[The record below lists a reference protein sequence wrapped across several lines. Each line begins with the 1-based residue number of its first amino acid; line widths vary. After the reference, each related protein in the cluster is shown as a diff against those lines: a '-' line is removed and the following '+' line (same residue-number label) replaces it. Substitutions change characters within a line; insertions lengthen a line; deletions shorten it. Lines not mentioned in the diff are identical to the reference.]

1 MVTALALSAALAY
14 GVADFLGGAVARKS
28 TTLKALVWC
37 VPGGLVVVLA
47 IALLAPGSPALGP
60 MACGFA
66 GGLFGGTGLI
76 AFYRALAR
84 GPMSVVA
91 PVSALA
97 AAVLP
102 VGVGVMRG
110 ERLDMSVL
118 LGVLLCLVAIG
129 LVSMESEKGDSGH
142 VTAAAVPGWRRL
154 LDSGPLMAAVSGA
167 CFGIF
172 YVLLKTAGDDA
183 GLWPIVGARV
193 GTLSIVVV
201 ALLAVLLR
209 GSGLGPR
216 MPGRTMIALAL
227 LSGVLDAGANALYFL
242 AAHRGMLS
250 LAAVL
255 TSLYP
260 AITVLLARIA
270 YSERL
275 RVVQR
280 VGMAVAVAGVALVT
294 VG

>member
-1 MVTALALSAALAY
+1 MVTILALGAALAY
-14 GVADFLGGAVARKS
+14 GVADFLGGAVSRKS
-28 TTLKALVWC
+28 TALRVLVWAVPAGLLVVAVSALVH
-37 VPGGLVVVLA
+37 GGSMEA
-47 IALLAPGSPALGP
+47 AP
-60 MACGFA
+60 MAWGFLGGVCGGA
-66 GGLFGGTGLI
+66 GMMT
-76 AFYRALAR
+76 FYRALAR

-97 AAVLP
+97 GAVLP
-102 VGVGVMRG
+102 VGVGTLRG
-110 ERLDMSVL
+110 ERLDVAVL

-129 LVSMESEKGDSGH
+129 LVSMEPRKGDAPS
-142 VTAAAVPGWRRL
+142 PGRRRL
-154 LDSGPLMAAVSGA
+154 LDSGPLTAAVSGT

-172 YVLLKTAGDDA
+172 FVLLKTAGDGT

-193 GTLSIVVV
+193 GTLAVVV
-201 ALLAVLLR
+201 AALAVVAAR
-209 GSGLGPR
+209 GDLGPPV
-216 MPGRTMIALAL
+216 PGRTLLLLAL
-227 LSGVLDAGANALYFL
+227 LSGALDAGANVLYFV
-242 AAHRGMLS
+242 AVHAGMLS

-275 RVVQR
+275 QAVQR
-280 VGMAVAVAGVALVT
+280 IGMAIAIAGVALVT

>member
-28 TTLKALVWC
+28 TTLKALTWC
-37 VPGGLVVVLA
+37 VPGGLVVVLVL
-47 IALLAPGSPALGP
+47 ALLAAGDPAPGP

-129 LVSMESEKGDSGH
+129 LVSMEAEKGGLDGD
-142 VTAAAVPGWRRL
+142 TAAPASWRP
-154 LDSGPLMAAVSGA
+154 LDSGPLMAGLSGA

-172 YVLLKTAGDDA
+172 YVLLKTAGDGA

-193 GTLSIVVV
+193 GTLSIVAV
-201 ALLAVLLR
+201 ALAAVVLR

-216 MPGRTMIALAL
+216 MPGRTMVALAL

-275 RVVQR
+275 RAVQR
-280 VGMAVAVAGVALVT
+280 VGMAIAVAGVALVT

>member
-1 MVTALALSAALAY
+1 MVTALALGAALAY

-28 TTLKALVWC
+28 TALKALTWC
-37 VPGGLVVVLA
+37 VPVGLAVVLVS
-47 IALLAPGSPALGP
+47 ALLGGGSAAPGPTAW
-60 MACGFA
+60 GFA
-66 GGLFGGTGLI
+66 GGLSGGAGLI
-76 AFYRALAR
+76 TFYRALAR

-97 AAVLP
+97 AAILP
-102 VGVGVMRG
+102 VAVGVARG
-110 ERLDMSVL
+110 ERLDASVL

-129 LVSMESEKGDSGH
+129 LVSMESGKGGE
-142 VTAAAVPGWRRL
+142 TAGTEEGRRL
-154 LDSGPLMAAVSGA
+154 LDSGPLMAGVSGA

-172 YVLLKTAGDDA
+172 FVLLKAAGDGT

-193 GTLSIVVV
+193 GTLAIVVV
-201 ALLAVLLR
+201 ALLVMAVR
-209 GSGLGPR
+209 GADLGPR
-216 MPGRTMIALAL
+216 VSGRTLIGLAL
-227 LSGVLDAGANALYFL
+227 LSGSLDATANVLYFL
-242 AAHRGMLS
+242 AAHEGMLS

-275 RVVQR
+275 RAVQR
-280 VGMAVAVAGVALVT
+280 VGMVVAVAGVALVT